1 MIFDQKTLLLTGASG
16 GISQEIARIFYDEGA
31 CLMLADLNEAALAAF
46 ARSLDPASKRVKTMV
61 VDTSSPA
68 DNEALVAACQAHFG
82 GIDFLIP
89 AAGIYP
95 EQTIKGMTD
104 EQWRKVISIN
114 LDGVF
119 YLTRSAI
126 PYLKKGGSIV
136 NITSVAGHR
145 GSHSHAHYAATK
157 GALMSLTR
165 SLALELAPDIRV
177 NAVSPGII
185 ETPMIA
191 QLFAEK
197 GEQLL
202 AGTPLKRLGSPKE
215 VASVVKFLCSP
226 DASFVT
232 GEVIHVNGGLYMA

>member
-31 CLMLADLNEAALAAF
+31 NLMLADINEAALSSF
-46 ARSLDPASKRVKTMV
+46 AQSLGPDSKRVKTFV
-61 VDTSSPA
+61 VDTSSSA
-68 DNEALVAACQAHFG
+68 GNAALVAACQDQFG

-95 EQTIKGMTD
+95 EQTIAGMTD

-119 YLTRSAI
+119 YLIRSAI
-126 PYLKKGGSIV
+126 PSLKKGGSIV
-136 NITSVAGHR
+136 NIASLAGHR
-145 GSHSHAHYAATK
+145 GSHSHAHYSATK
-157 GALMSLTR
+157 GALISLTR

-185 ETPMIA
+185 ETPMVA
-191 QLFAEK
+191 QLFAQK

-202 AGTPLKRLGSPKE
+202 AGTPLKRLGSARE
-215 VASVVKFLCSP
+215 VASVVKFLCSA

-232 GEVIHVNGGLYMA
+232 GEVIHVNGGLYMD